1 MPMSG
6 GADREKVTQAAGR
19 VFEELEAWCAAH
31 PGYTLAD
38 LEEQAMRLRQ
48 GLMGEMMS
56 RLVGQREAVQPGERL
71 KCPKCGEPMQ
81 NKGRRKRVVQGPEGS
96 VELDRAYFYCPSCK
110 EGFFPSGSRA
120 STDTTSLD

>member
-1 MPMSG
+1 MSK
-6 GADREKVTQAAGR
+6 GADRDEVTQAAGR
-19 VFEELEAWCAAH
+19 VYEELEAWAAAH
-31 PGYTLAD
+31 PGYTLME
-38 LEEQAMRLRQ
+38 LEEQAMGLRQ
-48 GLMGEMMS
+48 CLMGEMMC
-56 RLVGQREAVQPGERL
+56 RLVGQREAVQPAEGV
-71 KCPKCGEPMQ
+71 KCPKCGEPLE